1 MKRAM
6 NCSFAAAPVSPMGYV
21 WSPLSPSPSGIA
33 NYTETLIASDPE
45 LSDLVFV
52 TEQADQRSG
61 RKAIA
66 PSQDAC
72 AHKNALLQ
80 LGNNVHHGY
89 ILQRAQEG
97 GAIVELH
104 DLSLHHLHTELTL
117 AQQDFGGYLR
127 GLEECEGA
135 FGRRAA
141 FQRAKGFYTPRLD
154 FYLRVNRA
162 VCERARAVIVHSRW
176 AKFQIEMQDVT
187 TPIHVIPH
195 YAVTVEESH
204 AQSRTKAEARAKLGL
219 DPDRFILLAGGY
231 VTPAKRLD
239 WVLAAFEKL
248 RDSGA
253 ELDLVIAGACEWA
266 PAQELIEQS
275 PYRTDIRVTGYLSN
289 SDFDEYT
296 LAADVLPLMRFP
308 SAGESSGVAARALG
322 FGKVIIVPEYAAFS
336 DVPDDVCEKIRLDRP
351 VVPQLVDA
359 IRQYI
364 DAPDRLTQ
372 MEKTVREYA
381 TRHLALDHARADLR
395 EILNQY
401 WC

>member
-1 MKRAM
+1 
-6 NCSFAAAPVSPMGYV
+6 MGYV

-33 NYTETLIASDPE
+33 NYTETLLASDPE

-52 TEQADQRSG
+52 TEEADQRIG
-61 RKAIA
+61 RKAIS
-66 PSQDAC
+66 PSERVWAEP
-72 AHKNALLQ
+72 NALLQ

-89 ILQRAQEG
+89 IHQRARKG

-117 AQQDFGGYLR
+117 ARQDFAGYLR
-127 GLEECEGA
+127 GLEESEGA

-141 FQRAKGFYTPRLD
+141 FQRAKGYYTPRLD

-162 VCERARAVIVHSRW
+162 ICQCACAVIVHSRW
-176 AKFQIEMQDVT
+176 AKFQIELQGVD

-195 YAVTVEESH
+195 YAVTVEQSH
-204 AQSRTKAEARAKLGL
+204 ATSRTKAEARERLGL
-219 DPDRFILLAGGY
+219 DPDRFMLLAGGY

-239 WVLAAFEKL
+239 WVLSAFEEL
-248 RDSGA
+248 RESGR

-266 PAQELIEQS
+266 PALELIENS
-275 PYRTDIRVTGYLSN
+275 PFRNNIRVTGYLN
-289 SDFDEYT
+289 DQDFDEYT

-336 DVPDDVCEKIRLDRP
+336 DLPDAVCEKVWLDSP
-351 VVPQLVDA
+351 VVPQLVRAVERYFDNPPRLA
-359 IRQYI
+359 AMETRVRNY
-364 DAPDRLTQ
+364 AANHLSLDRS
-372 MEKTVREYA
+372 RS
-381 TRHLALDHARADLR
+381 DLR
-395 EILNQY
+395 EILDLY
-401 WC
+401 WS